1 VSLSLGLSNFAA
13 AIGIGLSGIGT
24 ATRLRTALAFG
35 LFEALMPVLGLL
47 LGRTLGE
54 QLDQAGRYVGA
65 VLLVLTGSYVRW
77 EARRA
82 KADSDQTEAESNLS
96 FGHLLV
102 VGFALSL
109 DNFVVGFALSFTDV
123 SLLVAPV
130 VIAVTSVAM
139 SLVGLE
145 LGDRLGTRFEQWS
158 AEVGGVVL
166 ILVGL
171 AMGSGRLA

>member
-13 AIGIGLSGIGT
+13 AIGIGLSGT
-24 ATRLRTALAFG
+24 DAATRLRTALAFG

-47 LGRTLGE
+47 LGRALGE

-65 VLLVLTGSYVRW
+65 VLLVLTGGSVLW
-77 EARRA
+77 NARRA
-82 KADSDQTEAESNLS
+82 KADGDQTETKSDLS

-145 LGDRLGTRFEQWS
+145 LGDRLGTRFAQWS
-158 AEVGGVVL
+158 TEVGGVVL

-171 AMGSGRLA
+171 AMGSGVLA